1 MKIVSNSTPLIAL
14 SRINELDLL
23 RAIFGTIIVPSAVY
37 NEVVLE
43 GAGRP
48 GVKEVA
54 NAPWIIKRDVQNLL
68 AVSLLQMDLDRGE
81 AEAVV
86 LAKEIEA
93 DYLLLDEKKAR
104 RVARNSKI
112 RIIGTVGVGTVGVL
126 GLAAKK
132 GIISNL
138 DDTFN
143 KLEANGFRF
152 TEEVRRKVKEEID
165 TISQ

>member
-14 SRINELDLL
+14 SRINEFDLL
-23 RAIFGTIIVPSAVY
+23 RIIFSSIIIPGAVY

-43 GAGRP
+43 GAGRS

-54 NAPWIIKRDVQNLL
+54 NASWIIKRDVQNLL
-68 AVSLLQMDLDRGE
+68 AVSMLQVDLDRGE

-86 LAKEIEA
+86 LAKELGA

-104 RVARNSKI
+104 RIARNSEIKI
-112 RIIGTVGVGTVGVL
+112 MGTVGIL

-132 GIISNL
+132 GLISNL
-138 DDTFN
+138 DDTFT
-143 KLEANGFRF
+143 KLEQNGFRF
-152 TEEVRRKVKEEID
+152 TEEIRKKVKEESIH
-165 TISQ
+165 IPNNL

>member
-23 RAIFGTIIVPSAVY
+23 RVIFGTIIVPSAVY

-48 GVKEVA
+48 GVKEVV
-54 NAPWIIKRDVQNLL
+54 NAPWIIKREVQNLL
-68 AVSLLQMDLDRGE
+68 TVSMLQMDLDRGE

-112 RIIGTVGVGTVGVL
+112 RIIGTVGVL

-132 GIISNL
+132 GLITNL

-143 KLEANGFRF
+143 KLEGNGFRF
-152 TEEVRRKVKEEID
+152 TEEIRKKVKEAIG
-165 TISQ
+165 TFGQ

>member
-112 RIIGTVGVGTVGVL
+112 RIIGTVGVL

-143 KLEANGFRF
+143 KLEENGFRF

>member
-14 SRINELDLL
+14 SRINELQLL
-23 RAIFGTIIVPSAVY
+23 RALFGAIIIPTAVY

-54 NAPWIIKRDVQNLL
+54 GASWIKKREVQNLL
-68 AVSLLQMDLDRGE
+68 AVSILRMDLDRGE

-86 LAKEIEA
+86 LAKELGA
-93 DYLLLDEKKAR
+93 DYLLVDEKKAR
-104 RVARNSKI
+104 RVARSSEIK
-112 RIIGTVGVGTVGVL
+112 IIGTVGIL

-132 GIISNL
+132 GLIHDL
-138 DDTFN
+138 DGTFL
-143 KLEANGFRF
+143 KLEENGFRF
-152 TEEVRRKVKEEID
+152 TEEVKKKVKEELNFVPGIQ
-165 TISQ
+165 SL